1 MLHLGLPHQCLT
13 IQALREAA
21 ESWYPLPMTPK
32 HNDEYPPKEA
42 EQRRDSV
49 LKAML
54 ARPPEIHQ
62 PLNAK
67 KRRPVKG
74 GAPPKPKARTARA

>member
-1 MLHLGLPHQCLT
+1 
-13 IQALREAA
+13 
-21 ESWYPLPMTPK
+21 MTPK
-32 HNDEYPPKEA
+32 QQDDEYPAKEA

-62 PLNAK
+62 ASMTAAKK
-67 KRRPVKG
+67 KRRPKAAKG
-74 GAPPKPKARTARA
+74 KATS